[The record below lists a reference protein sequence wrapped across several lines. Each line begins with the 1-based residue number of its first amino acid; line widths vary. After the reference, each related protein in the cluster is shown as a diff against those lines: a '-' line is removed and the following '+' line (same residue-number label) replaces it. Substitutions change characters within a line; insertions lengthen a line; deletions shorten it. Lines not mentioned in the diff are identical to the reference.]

1 MNIEFLHCPICKQ
14 KAVEIAQ
21 NNFIR
26 CAQHGWIQESV
37 KEIEIP
43 ENIYMRP
50 TQLNKVKYN
59 N

>member
-1 MNIEFLHCPICKQ
+1 MNIEFTHCPICKQ
-14 KAVEIAQ
+14 KAVELAS

-26 CAQHGWIQESV
+26 CALHGWIQESI

-43 ENIYMRP
+43 QEMYLKPVDKSIS
-50 TQLNKVKYN
+50 KYN